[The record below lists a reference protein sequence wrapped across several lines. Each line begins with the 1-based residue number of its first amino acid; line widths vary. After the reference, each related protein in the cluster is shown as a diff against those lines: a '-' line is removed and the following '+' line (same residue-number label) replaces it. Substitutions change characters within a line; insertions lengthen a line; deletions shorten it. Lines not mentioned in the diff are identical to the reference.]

1 MFFNAVISHCMYKIC
16 LHFLTPLSTDNYAEH
31 FDAYLIASCPSQSD
45 LSTANDQRSPHK
57 SILNKDTDYKTND
70 IEQNCS
76 QHECINLCVRLL
88 IKEVL
93 LVFSCVFCAINY

>member
-1 MFFNAVISHCMYKIC
+1 MFLNVVISHCMFKIC
-16 LHFLTPLSTDNYAEH
+16 LHFLTPLSTGNCAEH
-31 FDAYLIASCPSQSD
+31 FDAYLIASRPSQSD
-45 LSTANDQRSPHK
+45 LSGANDPPQIHSV
-57 SILNKDTDYKTND
+57 KDTDYKTND

-88 IKEVL
+88 IKGVP